1 LGQLN
6 ILDKIYVNVQFLKV
20 GEANED
26 VYPFLCH
33 CWPLPNYNPFW
44 NVFELVLPEGA
55 ELKMDSQVSQVLANL
70 SRIQDLCV
78 SLVENVS
85 SFEVAN
91 VKALPYGLK
100 PHTRSVAWL
109 VEQVVVQRLKLDA
122 PRMGVREVDYDLP
135 DTALHDLTIRLGNDI
150 LYINLKAHQSE
161 KKANKND
168 ISAVE
173 KLYDAYV
180 QDENYNLYYAAFG
193 IKFSERSVVFLKDA
207 VHCFSPQFLPIYV
220 NPRNDKI
227 QAFYHHEPIIRSR
240 RDFLKE
246 LSVASKSI
254 QL

>member
-1 LGQLN
+1 
-6 ILDKIYVNVQFLKV
+6 
-20 GEANED
+20 
-26 VYPFLCH
+26 
-33 CWPLPNYNPFW
+33 
-44 NVFELVLPEGA
+44 
-55 ELKMDSQVSQVLANL
+55 MDTQVSQVISNL
-70 SRIQDLCV
+70 SRIQELCI

-85 SFEVAN
+85 SFEVASA
-91 VKALPYGLK
+91 KALPYGLK

-109 VEQVVVQRLKLDA
+109 VEQVLVQRLKLDA
-122 PRMGVREVDYDLP
+122 QKMGIGEVDYDLP
-135 DTALHDLTIRLGNDI
+135 DTALHDLTIRLGNDV

-173 KLYDAYV
+173 KLYNAYV
-180 QDENYNLYYAAFG
+180 NDKSYNLYYAAFG
-193 IKFSERSVVFLKDA
+193 IKFSERGVVFLKEA

-227 QAFYHHEPIIRSR
+227 QAFYHHEPIIRTR

>member
-1 LGQLN
+1 MPL
-6 ILDKIYVNVQFLKV
+6 FPP
-20 GEANED
+20 NELQPTLEIFVR
-26 VYPFLCH
+26 VYGR
-33 CWPLPNYNPFW
+33 
-44 NVFELVLPEGA
+44 GA
-55 ELKMDSQVSQVLANL
+55 RSRMDTQVSQVLANL

-91 VKALPYGLK
+91 AKALPYGLK

-109 VEQVVVQRLKLDA
+109 VEQVLVQRLKLDA
-122 PRMGVREVDYDLP
+122 QRMDIGEVDYDLP
-135 DTALHDLTIRLGNDI
+135 DTALHDLTIQLGKNI
-150 LYINLKAHQSE
+150 LHINLKAHQSE

-173 KLYDAYV
+173 KLYNAYLN
-180 QDENYNLYYAAFG
+180 DENYNLYYAAFG
-193 IKFSERSVVFLKDA
+193 IKFSDRSVVFLKEA

-227 QAFYHHEPIIRSR
+227 QAFYHHEPIIRTR